1 MELMIQGQSL
11 HYYEAGQGYPIVLLH
26 GWGANSQA
34 FTGIIQHLQ
43 KSFTVYALDLPG
55 FGQSPAPADIWGTE
69 EYAKCVAEFMKQKG
83 IEKPI
88 LLGHSFGGRL
98 CLHLGSWDIPRKI
111 ILVDAAGLKPKRSW
125 QYYIKV
131 YSYKMAK
138 RLFMLPVLKNYRQ
151 VVLDRFTKNTG
162 SSDYQAAQGVMRPIF
177 VKVVNEDLIDLLP
190 KIKAPTLLIWGDQ
203 DQETP
208 LSFARTMEKKIPDA
222 GLVVFPGA
230 GHFSYLDRPN
240 DFAVIIND
248 FLKQE
253 RGKEHA

>member
-1 MELMIQGQSL
+1 M
-11 HYYEAGQGYPIVLLH
+11 
-26 GWGANSQA
+26 
-34 FTGIIQHLQ
+34 
-43 KSFTVYALDLPG
+43 
-55 FGQSPAPADIWGTE
+55 
-69 EYAKCVAEFMKQKG
+69 
-83 IEKPI
+83 
-88 LLGHSFGGRL
+88 
-98 CLHLGSWDIPRKI
+98 
-111 ILVDAAGLKPKRSW
+111 
-125 QYYIKV
+125 
-131 YSYKMAK
+131 
-138 RLFMLPVLKNYRQ
+138 
-151 VVLDRFTKNTG
+151 
-162 SSDYQAAQGVMRPIF
+162 
-177 VKVVNEDLIDLLP
+177 VNEDLIDLLP